1 MTWHHKLFVVLT
13 LWLCSAC
20 TTSTAYLDYKTMG
33 ALTNSPQSSLR
44 AEDLGQVSFEDR
56 NFFWKDCKSM
66 ARKAMRSMLMQAR
79 VRGGNAIHNVRFVNK
94 DGAEVLKPT
103 CVNQWGWI
111 AGYFTAVVYV
121 LPFPQK
127 IQARAVAT
135 RIPNWDGRDTTALT
149 NPGSGM
155 APTGLYTSQLRNPG
169 LKCASLPISAL
180 GISDDVAKLLDE
192 VLLGELQGA
201 GFEALGSDDINAMLG
216 LEQLKDAVACDAASC
231 MTEIGGALGVDYLI
245 TGKIGLLDSA
255 KILTVKLIDVRQ
267 AKVLARAN
275 GQSSSEAGLTKVA
288 NKLVADLVRQSG
300 L

>member
-1 MTWHHKLFVVLT
+1 
-13 LWLCSAC
+13 
-20 TTSTAYLDYKTMG
+20 
-33 ALTNSPQSSLR
+33 
-44 AEDLGQVSFEDR
+44 
-56 NFFWKDCKSM
+56 
-66 ARKAMRSMLMQAR
+66 
-79 VRGGNAIHNVRFVNK
+79 
-94 DGAEVLKPT
+94 
-103 CVNQWGWI
+103 
-111 AGYFTAVVYV
+111 
-121 LPFPQK
+121 
-127 IQARAVAT
+127 
-135 RIPNWDGRDTTALT
+135 
-149 NPGSGM
+149 
-155 APTGLYTSQLRNPG
+155 
-169 LKCASLPISAL
+169 LPISAL
-180 GISDDVAKLLDE
+180 GISEDVAKLLDE

-255 KILTVKLIDVRQ
+255 KLLTVKLIDVRQ